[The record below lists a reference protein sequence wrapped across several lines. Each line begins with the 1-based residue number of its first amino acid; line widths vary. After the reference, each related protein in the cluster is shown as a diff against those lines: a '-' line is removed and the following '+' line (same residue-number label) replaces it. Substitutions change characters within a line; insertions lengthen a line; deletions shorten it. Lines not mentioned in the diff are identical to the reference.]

1 MNAELPTTP
10 HTEFP
15 TRPYIGRA
23 VVPPSPAVDARFVL
37 LPPYVHGRPAV
48 SHAEPELPSIDE
60 FLDHAPPI
68 EQFAPTGGADDP
80 REGDWP
86 SWGGEAGSASSAPQA
101 DEWVRSEW
109 QGFDWGSAARLGIPR
124 PDAAAAAAWAGTDW
138 NEPRGTQQSRQSAA
152 EALARALDQI
162 ARRIRAGE
170 LRIPGPEN
178 VQDDAAI
185 ATTLA
190 TLLGIRR

>member
-1 MNAELPTTP
+1 MTAEYQR
-10 HTEFP
+10 
-15 TRPYIGRA
+15 RPYVARNVI
-23 VVPPSPAVDARFVL
+23 PPAAGLDARFGIL
-37 LPPYVHGRPAV
+37 TPYVHGRPAI
-48 SHAEPELPSIDE
+48 SHAEPNIPSIDE
-60 FLDHAPPI
+60 FVDHLPPV
-68 EQFAPTGGADDP
+68 EHFAPSVGADDR

-86 SWGGEAGSASSAPQA
+86 AWGGEA
-101 DEWVRSEW
+101 RS
-109 QGFDWGSAARLGIPR
+109 GAGAT
-124 PDAAAAAAWAGTDW
+124 DAAAEAWAGTDW
-138 NEPRGTQQSRQSAA
+138 DDPPGRQLSRQSAA
-152 EALARALDQI
+152 EALAHALDQI